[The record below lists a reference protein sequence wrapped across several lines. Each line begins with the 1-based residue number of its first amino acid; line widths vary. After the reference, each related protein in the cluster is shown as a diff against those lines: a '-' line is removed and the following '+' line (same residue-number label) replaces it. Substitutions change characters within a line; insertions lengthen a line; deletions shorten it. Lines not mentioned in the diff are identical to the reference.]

1 MGKCVLLAIFILAT
15 VSCSTAFTP
24 VDNYLVDCG
33 SSTNTTVEG
42 RNFVGDNPGSSF
54 SVSTGENI
62 LGTTSS
68 SPVSPV
74 AGSALYRTARIFT
87 RKSSYTFPIKSK
99 GRHWVR
105 LYFFPFTY
113 QTYDLTTASFD
124 VQTQDTVLLSNF
136 RVQNTSSPVFKE
148 YSVVVNSDSLVLS
161 FVPLDNSVAFV
172 NAIEV
177 VSLPSGLISDDAL
190 TLNPL
195 NSYKGLASV
204 ALETSFRLNMGGP
217 VVSPAT
223 DSLQRT
229 WASDQDFLLHKNA
242 AINVTTSQILTYH
255 TGGATPDT
263 APAIVYTTA
272 EMMSPQ
278 NSATNLFNITW
289 QFSLDFSYSYLV
301 RMHFC
306 DITSKALGQLIF
318 NVYIGTSLAASDLDL
333 SAQTQS
339 LVTPRYFDFVLP
351 ATSGLG
357 ILTVSVGPSGVAAVS
372 QNATLNGLEIMKFGM
387 APANPSSK
395 GQKIG
400 IIVGS
405 LVGGIFLI
413 GIIIIIILKCRAKQK
428 GQHSWVPSYINGG
441 HGTGSKVSNAI
452 GSTLTSVQGTTVG
465 YRFTL
470 AELQEATK
478 NFDEA
483 CVIGVGGFGKVYK
496 GECKDGTII
505 AVKRANPGSQ
515 QGLKEFLTEIDTL
528 SKFRHRHLVSL
539 IGFCDEQS
547 EMILVYEYMVNGTL
561 KSRLYGSSLPS
572 LSWKQRLEI
581 CIGAARGLHYLHTGS
596 AQGIIHR
603 DVKSANILLDENLLA
618 KVSDFGLSKTGPDL
632 DQTHVSTA
640 VKGSFGYLDPEY
652 FRRQQLTQK
661 SDVYS
666 FGVVLLEVLCAR
678 PAIDP
683 SLPRERVNIV
693 DWALK
698 YQKKEQLAKVI
709 DPCLVG
715 TVDPRS
721 LGKFL
726 ETILRCLAEYG
737 SERPTIGDVL
747 WNLEYALQLQE
758 SMLAEPSNDSENHII
773 DLSVPTSRVSPYE
786 TEMANRNVASDHL
799 SAISASNVFSQFM
812 NNEGR

>member
-1 MGKCVLLAIFILAT
+1 MEKCVLLLVFLLSIVTRSA
-15 VSCSTAFTP
+15 SFTP

-33 SSTNTTVEG
+33 SSANTTIDG
-42 RNFVGDNPGSSF
+42 RNFVGDNPGSLF

-62 LGTTSS
+62 LGTSNSS
-68 SPVSPV
+68 SVSSV

-113 QTYDLTTASFD
+113 QTYDLSTGSFD
-124 VQTQDTVLLSNF
+124 VQAQDTVLLSNF
-136 RVQNTSSPVFKE
+136 QPQNASAPVFKE
-148 YSVVVNSDSLVLS
+148 FSVVVNSDSLVLS
-161 FVPLDNSVAFV
+161 FIPLDNSVAFI

-190 TLNPL
+190 TMNTLSP
-195 NSYKGLASV
+195 YKGLASV

-242 AINVTTSQILTYH
+242 AVNVTTNQTLTYH

-272 EMMSPQ
+272 QMMSSQ
-278 NSATNLFNITW
+278 NSASSLFNITW
-289 QFSLDFSYSYLV
+289 QFSLDLSYSYLV

-318 NVYIGTSLAASDLDL
+318 NVYVGSFLAASDLDL
-333 SAQTQS
+333 SALTQS

-357 ILTVSVGPSGVAAVS
+357 TLTVSVGPSGVAAVS
-372 QNATLNGLEIMKFGM
+372 QNATLNGLEIMKFGL
-387 APANPSSK
+387 APANPSLK
-395 GQKIG
+395 VQKIS

-405 LVGGIFLI
+405 LLGVCILI
-413 GIIIIIILKCRAKQK
+413 GIVTILILKCRGKHT
-428 GQHSWVPSYINGG
+428 GQHSWIPTYINGG
-441 HGTGSKVSNAI
+441 HSTGSKVSNAT
-452 GSTLTSVQGTTVG
+452 GTTLTSVQGATFG

-470 AELQEATK
+470 PELQEATK

-496 GECKDGTII
+496 GECKDGTIV

-561 KSRLYGSSLPS
+561 KSHLYGNNLPS

-603 DVKSANILLDENLLA
+603 DVKSANILLDENFMA
-618 KVSDFGLSKTGPDL
+618 KVADFGLSKTGPDL

-698 YQKKEQLAKVI
+698 YRKKEQLDKVI
-709 DPCLVG
+709 DPQLAD

-721 LGKFL
+721 LGKFW

-758 SMLAEPSNDSENHII
+758 SRLAESSNDGEQHII

-786 TEMANRNVASDHL
+786 TEMANRNVTSDNL
-799 SAISASNVFSQFM
+799 TAISASNVFSQFM